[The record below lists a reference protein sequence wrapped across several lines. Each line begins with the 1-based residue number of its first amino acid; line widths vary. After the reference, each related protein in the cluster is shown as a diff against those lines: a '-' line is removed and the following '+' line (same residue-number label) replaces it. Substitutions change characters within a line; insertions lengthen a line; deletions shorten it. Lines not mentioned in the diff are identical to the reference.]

1 MPLCCGG
8 TSIDAAGLAKC
19 SPILRHATTSMQTK
33 FTTAILLALAS
44 LLALLG
50 GCGGGGSGSGSMAPA
65 PVQTTTTLQSSVLT
79 TAEGVSRG
87 DQSWLNQIKKPSAN
101 QLGTGDGS
109 GVVIAVVDTGV
120 KLDHPMFAGKDVTTY
135 NSITGLTDV
144 TDLNGHGTKVASTA
158 AGTMA
163 GGAKYEGVA
172 HGAKLAIVQVSSG
185 SAGTMTSTTVG
196 AGIDWAV
203 NVQKAPILS
212 LSLGSDGPSMEAK
225 MKNAVTQGTLI
236 TAALG
241 NESLTNAAVYPAAFA
256 KDGWANGQIIAVGAV
271 DSSNKRASFSNYDP
285 ALADWTVYAPGVNV
299 LTGIRTS
306 EVYGLFTGT
315 SAATPMVAGQAAII
329 KSNWNFLLA
338 KDIAQIIFK
347 SATRLCPVGV
357 SVSDCAAR
365 TTPDPE
371 YGWGLI
377 NIGASLQP
385 IGSLNI
391 LTQSGQSVL
400 YAGTLLATPKSGLAT
415 GLTDVSTVAV
425 DSFNRGF
432 ITNIPAVALAAVT
445 VQSTPSTPVAVT
457 TSGASKFTYEFS
469 SESGVTNSAAINR
482 SSLSFNENGLSYGL
496 GVGGTSN
503 HFFGLDST
511 GTTPLNLTGQGS
523 RFNTPYFGLAENATH
538 AGYGFSLGDGATLR
552 FGSVTQG
559 RAGSVSFG
567 SAAALIGS
575 KTLTTVEWQKNF
587 ANAVTVITA
596 GAMREQDTLMGLSA
610 TGAMAL
616 KGSSQTQFVTFAGSQ
631 TLGSGISLSSMLS
644 LGHTR
649 AFNNAAVSLIDGT
662 TASRS
667 MAWSLGLAKMD
678 AFRHGD
684 RLGLTVSMP
693 LRTMSGQMN
702 ITTAVGQSQADGVLQ
717 YATRSIGLAPT
728 GSQRDLE
735 MSYAQPLLN
744 KASFSAVA
752 QIKMQP
758 GYAARAATMYG
769 VGVKYQKSF

>member
-1 MPLCCGG
+1 MGAPAL
-8 TSIDAAGLAKC
+8 SKL
-19 SPILRHATTSMQTK
+19 ILS
-33 FTTAILLALAS
+33 LAS
-44 LLALLG
+44 LVALLG
-50 GCGGGGSGSGSMAPA
+50 GCASSGSSSGSMAPA
-65 PVQTTTTLQSSVLT
+65 PVTKISTVSLQTSTTLQSSAP
-79 TAEGVSRG
+79 TAAEIVSRH
-87 DQSWLNQIKKPSAN
+87 DQSWLNQINKPSAN
-101 QLGTGDGS
+101 QLGTGDGT
-109 GVVIAVVDTGV
+109 GVVIASVDTGI
-120 KLDHPMFAGKDVTTY
+120 KLDHPMLAGQVVATY
-135 NSITGLTDV
+135 NSITDLTDV
-144 TDLNGHGTKVASTA
+144 TDLNGHGTAVASIA

-172 HGAKLAIVQVSSG
+172 HGAKLAIAQASSG
-185 SAGTMTSTTVG
+185 STGSMTSLTVG

-203 NVQKAPILS
+203 NIQKAPILS
-212 LSLGSDGPSMEAK
+212 LSLGNVGSSMLSN
-225 MKNAVTQGTLI
+225 MQNAVIKGTLL

-241 NESLTNAAVYPAAFA
+241 NNEGSTTAALYPASFA
-256 KDGWANGQIIAVGAV
+256 KEVWANGQIIAVGAV

-285 ALADWTVYAPGVNV
+285 TLADWTVYAPGVNV
-299 LTGIRTS
+299 LTGVRTS

-329 KSNWNFLLA
+329 KSNWNFLSA
-338 KDIAQIIFK
+338 KNIAQIIFK
-347 SATRLCPVGV
+347 SATRLCSDAV
-357 SVSDCAAR
+357 SASVCAAR
-365 TTPDPE
+365 TTSDAE
-371 YGWGLI
+371 FGWGLI

-385 IGSLNI
+385 IGSLNV

-415 GLTDVSTVAV
+415 GLTDVITVAV

-482 SSLSFNENGLSYGL
+482 SSQSFNENGLSYGV

-511 GTTPLNLTGQGS
+511 GTTPLNRTGQGS
-523 RFNTPYFGLAENATH
+523 RFNTPYFDLAGNATH
-538 AGYGFSLGDGATLR
+538 VGYGFAIGDGATLR
-552 FGSVTQG
+552 FGSVIQG
-559 RAGSVSFG
+559 RASSASFG
-567 SAAALIGS
+567 SAAASVGT
-575 KTLTTVEWQKNF
+575 KTLTTVELQKNF
-587 ANAVTVITA
+587 GSAVAVITA
-596 GAMREQDTLMGLSA
+596 GTMREQDTLMGLSA

-616 KGSSQTQFVTFAGSQ
+616 KGASQTQFVTFAGSK

-644 LGHTR
+644 LGNTS
-649 AFNNAAVSLIDGT
+649 AFNNSAVSLIDGT

-667 MAWSLGLAKMD
+667 MAWSLGLAKID
-678 AFRHGD
+678 AFHNGD
-684 RLGLTVSMP
+684 RFGLTVSMP

-702 ITTAVGQSQADGVLQ
+702 VTTAVRQSQTDGALQ

-728 GSQRDLE
+728 GSEKDIE
-735 MSYAQPLLN
+735 MSYALPLLN

-758 GYAARAATMYG
+758 GHDARAETMHG
-769 VGVKYQKSF
+769 VGVKYQKPF